1 MQDAIRVRR
10 GGPTDAVVVM
20 EFNRQLAWETEHLA
34 LEPAV
39 LEAGVRAVLADPR
52 LGEYWLAEAG
62 GEVVGQCSVTYE
74 WSDWRNG
81 VFWWMQSVYVASIW
95 RRRGVFQALMEEVR
109 KAAQAAGAIGL
120 RLYVERENGVAQA
133 VYRRQGFKETPYRLF
148 ERTFGVD

>member
-10 GGPTDAVVVM
+10 GGVADAAKVI

-34 LEPAV
+34 LDPAT
-39 LEAGVRAVLADPR
+39 LDAGVRAVLADSR
-52 LGEYWLAEAG
+52 LGEYWLAEGG

-81 VFWWMQSVYVASIW
+81 VFWWMQSVYVASAW

-109 KAAQAAGAIGL
+109 REAQAAGAIGL

-133 VYRRQGFKETPYRLF
+133 VYRRQGFMETPYRLF
-148 ERTFGVD
+148 ERALGGE